1 MKWFNKSKRKI
12 GRQKIAVVATVCA
25 LGIAASLATS
35 NAAPKTMPDGG
46 TFDAEYYAQNNPDV
60 VAALGSNESVLYQH
74 YLNYGKAEGRAP
86 YQQAAK
92 LTDDEIRAKA
102 YAMQAKYPDGMFW
115 GRNRC
120 GEFALIMKRGVFG
133 DQNNGTN
140 MIPPEQV
147 GLPSGTVQIVSPH
160 CVIKPL
166 SFDDIV
172 VGARVAYSGT
182 HTPDHEVFVL
192 DKNSSYITVCEGS
205 NNAQVKWGRKIYR
218 KGCAPSSEYEEITN
232 ILHISTDQ

>member
-1 MKWFNKSKRKI
+1 MKKLSITKK
-12 GRQKIAVVATVCA
+12 GGQKIAVITAVCA
-25 LGIAASLATS
+25 FGIAVSLATS
-35 NAAPKTMPDGG
+35 NAAPKTMSDGG

-60 VAALGSNESVLYQH
+60 VAALGSDESTLYQH

-86 YQQAAK
+86 YQQAVK

-102 YAMQAKYPDGMFW
+102 YAMQAMYPDGMYW
-115 GRNRC
+115 GKNRC

-133 DQNNGTN
+133 DQNNGIN

-147 GLPSGTVQIVSPH
+147 GLPSGTVKIVSPY

-182 HTPDHEVFVL
+182 QTPSHEVFVL

-205 NNAQVKWGRKIYR
+205 SNAQIRWGRKIYR
-218 KGCAPSSEYEEITN
+218 KGCAPSSSYEEITD
-232 ILHISTDQ
+232 IVHISTGQ